1 MDSLLLMY
9 NYYIHGLQYQ
19 HTRRYKR
26 QGSNCGTCM
35 ILHFTYLG
43 TIIDSRLNF
52 DTNCVKIQYAVFSM
66 QYAER
71 VISVCCAC
79 RNCPPFTLKR

>member
-26 QGSNCGTCM
+26 QGSNCGTCT
-35 ILHFTYLG
+35 ILHFMYLG

-52 DTNCVKIQYAVFSM
+52 DSNCVKIQYAVCSM
-66 QYAER
+66 QRGLSVFVVLAET
-71 VISVCCAC
+71 A
-79 RNCPPFTLKR
+79 LLLH